1 MSVICVSNRKGGVG
15 KTTISVHMAAGLAAI
30 GYNVGLIDTD
40 SQGHSGLMLGLPEMD
55 GLFAALIDKRPL
67 ADCVVAVPPGAYS
80 TLDHPSK
87 GNLYV
92 LPSADRTYRI
102 PHMLRSDETFL
113 FFDTVEQMVNDYALD
128 VVVIDTSPTVSM
140 FDGAIY
146 LAADKFLYVTEC
158 ERLALDGVVTAV
170 DQMQRFVAQR
180 KKHLQ
185 RDSAILGIL
194 PNKLRNTIVHQAN
207 IEKIQR
213 KFGELAW
220 PAVKMRTLWTES
232 SNLGQTVFTYA
243 PTGQEA
249 ADAWRIVTK
258 VQENLWPETAATT

>member
-55 GLFAALIDKRPL
+55 GLFAALVDKRPL
-67 ADCVVAVPPGAYS
+67 ADCVVPVPAASYS
-80 TLDHPSK
+80 TQDTPSK

-92 LPSADRTYRI
+92 LPSADRTYKI
-102 PHMLRSDETFL
+102 PHMLQNDETFL

-128 VVVIDTSPTVSM
+128 VVVIDTSPTMSM

-146 LAADKFLYVTEC
+146 LAADSYLYVTEC

-170 DQMQRFVAQR
+170 DQMQRFVVQR
-180 KKHLQ
+180 KKHLH
-185 RDSAILGIL
+185 RDSSIMGIL
-194 PNKLRNTIVHQAN
+194 PNKVRNTLVHQAN
-207 IEKIQR
+207 VEKLQQE
-213 KFGELAW
+213 FGDLVW
-220 PAVKMRTLWTES
+220 PTVKMRTLWTES
-232 SNLGQTVFTYA
+232 SNMGQTVFTYA

-249 ADAWRIVTK
+249 ADAWKIAER
-258 VQENLWPETAATT
+258 VQGALWPTTAKSS